1 MWPIWVTLLRYAS
14 RIPPS
19 VGPTQSICPLLLSMG
34 FTTLN
39 YLQGPVLS
47 QSCARLGTDSDH
59 DSPLQVET
67 VDGVIK
73 NRIESYERAINR
85 DEAALKRQEKQ
96 VKSEIKKMAKI
107 GNKEAFSFSQR
118 ACTTMETANRN
129 FCPKYKSH
137 FYIHTNKS
145 DKFPDE
151 DGCAK
156 SATAKTTQAVDK
168 KMNPQKTLQKMQN
181 FQQENMKMT
190 EEMTDDTPEDIF
202 DGSDDE
208 EESQDTMNQ
217 VLDEIGIEI
226 SGNMAKAVSSLKLTI

>member
-1 MWPIWVTLLRYAS
+1 MILIILHAVRLFKCGQSGWLCSGMLHGYHPLWVLPRVSALFSYPWAS
-14 RIPPS
+14 PPW
-19 VGPTQSICPLLLSMG
+19 T
-34 FTTLN
+34 
-39 YLQGPVLS
+39 LQGPVLS

-59 DSPLQVET
+59 GSPLQVET

-85 DEAALKRQEKQ
+85 DEAALERQEKQ

-107 GNKEAFSFSQR
+107 DNKEAFSFSQR

-151 DGCAK
+151 DGCAM
-156 SATAKTTQAVDK
+156 SAIAKTT
-168 KMNPQKTLQKMQN
+168 
-181 FQQENMKMT
+181 
-190 EEMTDDTPEDIF
+190 
-202 DGSDDE
+202 
-208 EESQDTMNQ
+208 
-217 VLDEIGIEI
+217 
-226 SGNMAKAVSSLKLTI
+226 

>member
-1 MWPIWVTLLRYAS
+1 MKQLL
-14 RIPPS
+14 
-19 VGPTQSICPLLLSMG
+19 
-34 FTTLN
+34 
-39 YLQGPVLS
+39 
-47 QSCARLGTDSDH
+47 
-59 DSPLQVET
+59 E
-67 VDGVIK
+67 
-73 NRIESYERAINR
+73 
-85 DEAALKRQEKQ
+85 RQEKQ

-107 GNKEAFSFSQR
+107 DNKEAFSFSQR

-151 DGCAK
+151 DGCAM
-156 SATAKTTQAVDK
+156 SAIAKTTQAVDK

-190 EEMTDDTPEDIF
+190 EEMIDDTPEDIF
-202 DGSDDE
+202 DGSDN

-226 SGNMAKAVSSLKLTI
+226 SGNMAKAVSSLKLTT